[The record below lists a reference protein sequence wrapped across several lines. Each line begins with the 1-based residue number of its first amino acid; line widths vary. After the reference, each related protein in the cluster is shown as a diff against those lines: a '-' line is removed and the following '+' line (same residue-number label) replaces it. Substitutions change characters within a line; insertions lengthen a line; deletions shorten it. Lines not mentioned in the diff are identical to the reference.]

1 MTLSQTTS
9 AKTTRSPTQDSRKR
23 WFGYALALSLALHIG
38 AALAFI
44 IAGGFKMAGEKATNF
59 IIQDIT
65 LSPSISAPVKPA
77 PVPPAP
83 QPATTSATPEADR
96 EPEKPEQEPVPEQP
110 SESTGSPGKEGGLM
124 STPLGLGMTHGY
136 FSGIAD
142 GRTLRDDIRGYYF
155 EMVEKIN
162 RKWWDKA
169 GLLKEPLRQ
178 DGIFEL
184 LVQRDGTI
192 ISIRILQGSG
202 SREADRLLTEIIRN
216 ASPLPPL
223 PASYDSSLFQAPL
236 RIKAPSFMFRFKN

>member
-1 MTLSQTTS
+1 M
-9 AKTTRSPTQDSRKR
+9 
-23 WFGYALALSLALHIG
+23 GYALALSLALHIG

-44 IAGGFKMAGEKATNF
+44 IAGGARIAGENSSNF
-59 IIQDIT
+59 TIQDIALT
-65 LSPSISAPVKPA
+65 PSISAPVKTPA
-77 PVPPAP
+77 APSVPHPAMESTAP
-83 QPATTSATPEADR
+83 MADLEAD
-96 EPEKPEQEPVPEQP
+96 KPAQEPASEQP

-142 GRTLRDDIRGYYF
+142 GRSLRDDIRGYYF
-155 EMVEKIN
+155 EIVEKIN
-162 RKWWDKA
+162 REWWDKA

-192 ISIRILQGSG
+192 VSIRILQGSG

-223 PASYDSSLFQAPL
+223 PSSYDLDLFRAPL
-236 RIKAPSFMFRFKN
+236 RIKAPSFLFRITN